1 MHGSMLAYG
10 PMLRLLAGLAAL
22 AASGTL
28 LAAESTSSS
37 SSSAA
42 VATTLVPGKP
52 YEACMTLGAGD
63 QRRWYFKADGPV
75 DFDIHYHQGD
85 EVAYAVKRD
94 RMRGDGGTFVA
105 KSAQDYCWTW
115 TASKPT
121 KLEAKVQ

>member
-10 PMLRLLAGLAAL
+10 PMSRLLAGLAAL

-28 LAAESTSSS
+28 LAAPTSSS

-42 VATTLVPGKP
+42 VTTTLVPGKP
-52 YEACMTLGAGD
+52 YEACMTLAAGD
-63 QRRWYFKADGPV
+63 QRRWYFKADAPV
-75 DFDIHYHQGD
+75 DFNVHFHAGD
-85 EVAYAVKRD
+85 QVTYAVKRD
-94 RMRGDGGTFVA
+94 GMRGDGGTFVA

-121 KLEAKVQ
+121 RLEAKIQ

>member
-10 PMLRLLAGLAAL
+10 PMLRLLAALAAL

-37 SSSAA
+37 SSSVA
-42 VATTLVPGKP
+42 VATTLAPGKP

-75 DFDIHYHQGD
+75 DFNIHWQEG
-85 EVAYAVKRD
+85 ERVTYAVKRE
-94 RMRGDGGTFVA
+94 RMRGDGGIFVA
-105 KSAQDYCWTW
+105 KTAADYCWTW
-115 TASKPT
+115 SAPKPT
-121 KLEAKVQ
+121 RLEAKVQ

>member
-1 MHGSMLAYG
+1 
-10 PMLRLLAGLAAL
+10 MLRLLAGLAAL

-28 LAAESTSSS
+28 LAAQTSSS

-42 VATTLVPGKP
+42 VVTTLEPGKS

-63 QRRWYFKADGPV
+63 QRRWYFKADAPV
-75 DFDIHYHQGD
+75 DFNIHYHEGD
-85 EVAYAVKRD
+85 QVTYAVKRD

-105 KSAQDYCWTW
+105 KTAQDYCWTW

-121 KLEAKVQ
+121 KVEAKVAP

>member
-1 MHGSMLAYG
+1 
-10 PMLRLLAGLAAL
+10 MLRLLAGLAAL
-22 AASGTL
+22 AASASV
-28 LAAESTSSS
+28 AAAQSSSS

-42 VATTLVPGKP
+42 IATTLAPGKP

-75 DFDIHYHQGD
+75 DFNIHSRDGD
-85 EVAYAVKRD
+85 AVTYAVKRE

-105 KSAQDYCWTW
+105 KSARDYCWVW

-121 KLEAKVQ
+121 RLEAKVQ